1 MDYYELVRGPF
12 AWAALLIFIIGSL
25 YRIVVLLVRGK
36 KEKTLYPL
44 RSVKDAVR
52 SILHGVIPFGANY
65 MRNQPVFT
73 IVTFVFHICA
83 LILPIFLLAHI
94 VLWYESWKIL
104 WWSIPDS
111 LADTMAIMV
120 ILSCLYFFVRRLV
133 KPEVRKVTRLGD
145 HILLFVILLPFV
157 TGFLAYHQWGPYR
170 PILILHILSGELL
183 LVSIPFSKLVH
194 MVMFVFSRAYM
205 GSEFGKVLES
215 REW

>member
-83 LILPIFLLAHI
+83 LILPIFLLTHI

-133 KPEVRKVTRLGD
+133 KQEVRKVTRLGD
-145 HILLFVILLPFV
+145 HILLFIILLPFV

>member
-12 AWAALLIFIIGSL
+12 AWVAVLIFILGSL
-25 YRIVVLLVRGK
+25 YRIVDLLVKGK
-36 KEKTLYPL
+36 REKSLYPF
-44 RSVKDAVR
+44 RSAKDAIR
-52 SILHGVIPFGANY
+52 SIFHGVIPFGATY

-73 IVTFVFHICA
+73 IITFIFHICA
-83 LILPIFLLAHI
+83 VILPIFLLAHV

-111 LADTMAIMV
+111 LADIMAIMV
-120 ILSCLYFFVRRLV
+120 ILSCVYFLVRRLV
-133 KPEVRKVTRLGD
+133 KPEVKKVTRPGD
-145 HILLFVILLPFV
+145 HILLLIILLPFL

-170 PILILHILSGELL
+170 PILILHILSGEIL

-194 MVMFVFSRAYM
+194 MVLFVFSRAYM
-205 GSEFGKVLES
+205 GSEFGKVLEA